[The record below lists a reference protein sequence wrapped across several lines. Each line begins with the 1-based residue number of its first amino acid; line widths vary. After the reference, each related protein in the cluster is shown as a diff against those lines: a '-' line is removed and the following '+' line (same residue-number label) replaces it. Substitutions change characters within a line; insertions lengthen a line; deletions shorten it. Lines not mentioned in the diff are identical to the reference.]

1 MLDSWRSFLREGRR
15 KPKGGILTKNLK
27 VMFIAALLMF
37 LVPGT
42 AASSG
47 LFGPPQP
54 LSREEGGLN
63 TSIGYGYHEDK
74 FENGNEHIIRQNQIY
89 TQATYGGA
97 RRLWEVYGRI
107 GIADLEI
114 DDAFRSGS
122 ASTTSSRHD
131 FEDNDEFF
139 GTLGAKV
146 FYPLRGTF
154 GIGAFIQGS
163 YFFSDFEDRASG
175 IQNGVPYSTELS
187 VENFWDVY
195 SGIGL
200 QATVPHGVILY
211 AGPYVYYS
219 EAKASPSRNI
229 PGLQLAAGDDTLQN
243 KTAVGGFAGMQ
254 VPLGKGFS
262 LNVEGQYSE
271 RFSAGIA
278 VTYTYQNRR
287 Q

>member
-1 MLDSWRSFLREGRR
+1 
-15 KPKGGILTKNLK
+15 
-27 VMFIAALLMF
+27 
-37 LVPGT
+37 
-42 AASSG
+42 
-47 LFGPPQP
+47 
-54 LSREEGGLN
+54 
-63 TSIGYGYHEDK
+63 
-74 FENGNEHIIRQNQIY
+74 
-89 TQATYGGA
+89 
-97 RRLWEVYGRI
+97 
-107 GIADLEI
+107 
-114 DDAFRSGS
+114 
-122 ASTTSSRHD
+122 
-131 FEDNDEFF
+131 
-139 GTLGAKV
+139 
-146 FYPLRGTF
+146 
-154 GIGAFIQGS
+154 
-163 YFFSDFEDRASG
+163 
-175 IQNGVPYSTELS
+175 VPYSTELS

-211 AGPYVYYS
+211 AGPYVDYS